1 MGKGDNPNLF
11 FLIAHQDKN
20 TKRRMCYIVT
30 ANLITHDIYGN
41 RSLIA
46 LGTARQGQAGL
57 GAVGRGKVRHS
68 SRAWAGQARQG
79 RARRGKAGPGEARH
93 GKA

>member
-11 FLIAHQDKN
+11 FLIAHQDEN

-30 ANLITHDIYGN
+30 ANLITHDIHGN

-68 SRAWAGQARQG
+68 SEAGLG
-79 RARRGKAGPGEARH
+79 RAGCG
-93 GKA
+93 